1 MAKSKEAKTYTQ
13 KEVSE
18 ALNKLTIEE
27 AALILIRKE
36 VNKKLAKKR
45 RNIKFYKELDIRQY
59 KAF

>member
-27 AALILIRKE
+27 TALLLIRKK